1 MSTSPQPTFTP
12 EFAKAFAQMM
22 LGRIE
27 RERATTR
34 RVIEAVPE
42 NKSGYRPEPKSRS
55 ALELAHHIA
64 VSEVWFLNSIADGS
78 FAWAEPEPAKNIAQV
93 LADYDK
99 AFAPALARARQVPAE
114 QLVAIIDFFG
124 MKFPAFTYIQFCQD
138 HTVHHRGQ
146 LSTYLRPM
154 GSKVP
159 DIYGG
164 SADEPFQS

>member
-1 MSTSPQPTFTP
+1 MSTSPQTSFTP
-12 EFAKAFAQMM
+12 EFAQAYRDFL

-27 RERATTR
+27 QERRTTR
-34 RVIEAVPE
+34 RVIAAVPE
-42 NKSGYRPEPKSRS
+42 DKCSYRPEPKSRT
-55 ALELAHHIA
+55 AIELAHHIA
-64 VSEVWFLNSIADGS
+64 TSEVWFLNSIANGS
-78 FAWAEPEPAKNIAQV
+78 FEWKEPEPAKNIAQV

-99 AFAPALARARQVPAE
+99 DFAPAMARAKQVPAQKLLE
-114 QLVAIIDFFG
+114 TLDFFG
-124 MKFPAFTYIQFCQD
+124 MKFPTFTYIQFCQD

-164 SADEPFQS
+164 SADEPFQP